1 MKASVAYV
9 AAAVMVLVAAGCAGK
24 PVIWRAAPS
33 TVSASAADADIVMEP
48 LRQDNP
54 FYTAFRLMITNTG
67 STDVAVDW
75 NRSGYLINDRAGGRL
90 WFKGVT
96 AQAIREKSVPAD
108 TVAPGDTVSRVV
120 APLQLVAITPL
131 KQSTRQESS
140 FSAGQLPAGKNSI
153 RLTLIRSQTDY
164 PVILSVTITTDD
176 TQ

>member
-1 MKASVAYV
+1 MRKYAAFAAAAIMAV
-9 AAAVMVLVAAGCAGK
+9 AAIGCAGK
-24 PVIWRAAPS
+24 PVTWRAAPES
-33 TVSASAADADIVMEP
+33 VSARGVDTDIVMAP

-54 FYTAFRLMITNTG
+54 FYTAFRLTITNTG
-67 STDVAVDW
+67 STAVAVDW

-96 AQAIREKSVPAD
+96 AQAIKEKSVPAD

-153 RLTLIRSQTDY
+153 RLMLLRSQTDY
-164 PVILSVTITTDD
+164 PVTLSVTITADD
-176 TQ
+176 SQ